1 VARPELESLLKSLPT
16 KPGVYVYK
24 NASGK
29 VIYVGKAVNLRARVR
44 SYFHDS
50 AQHSP
55 KVRRL
60 VSEIADVEF
69 IVSRSELE
77 ALLLENTLIKQHQ
90 PRYNVRLKDDK
101 RYPYIKVHWQDPF
114 PRVTTTRHIVED
126 GARYFGPYT
135 MAAAAYQTLDLVRR
149 IFPYLTCTRVI
160 TGRDERACLYYH
172 IGRCAGPCIGAV
184 SQAEYRAI
192 IQQLCDFLSG
202 RVDTVMN
209 KLREQMQS
217 AAEALDFE
225 KAAAIRDQIRAIEH
239 IAEKQTVVSPDLAD
253 HDVVA
258 FARDTSHSGDACVQV
273 FFIRGGRLVGREY
286 FLLDGTA
293 EEEDHAI
300 LASFMKQFYDEVSQV
315 PPEILLPSQID
326 EVMIIREWLRSK
338 RGADVVLK
346 VPRRGRKLEL
356 VRMAAENAAETL
368 SHLRSQWEADESKQT
383 EALAELQQALNLVS
397 PPLRIECYDVS
408 TLQGAHTVA
417 SMVVFVKG
425 TPQKSDYR
433 RFKIQGVSGQDDFAS
448 MQEVLRRRFKRM
460 RDSAYAPQAEPGSRN
475 APGWTLVP
483 DLIIVDGGKG
493 QLNAALAV
501 LDEFDLRDAVPTV
514 GLAKRE
520 EEIFVPGRPEPVN
533 LPRNSPALFLVQRIR
548 DEAHRFAIS
557 YHQRLRARQGIASQL
572 DQIHGIGPRR
582 RKLLLQHFGSLDAI
596 RAASVEELTALPG
609 ITHSLAEL
617 IKSQL

>member
-225 KAAAIRDQIRAIEH
+225 KRPR
-239 IAEKQTVVSPDLAD
+239 
-253 HDVVA
+253 
-258 FARDTSHSGDACVQV
+258 FATR
-273 FFIRGGRLVGREY
+273 
-286 FLLDGTA
+286 
-293 EEEDHAI
+293 
-300 LASFMKQFYDEVSQV
+300 
-315 PPEILLPSQID
+315 
-326 EVMIIREWLRSK
+326 
-338 RGADVVLK
+338 
-346 VPRRGRKLEL
+346 
-356 VRMAAENAAETL
+356 
-368 SHLRSQWEADESKQT
+368 
-383 EALAELQQALNLVS
+383 
-397 PPLRIECYDVS
+397 
-408 TLQGAHTVA
+408 
-417 SMVVFVKG
+417 
-425 TPQKSDYR
+425 
-433 RFKIQGVSGQDDFAS
+433 
-448 MQEVLRRRFKRM
+448 
-460 RDSAYAPQAEPGSRN
+460 
-475 APGWTLVP
+475 
-483 DLIIVDGGKG
+483 
-493 QLNAALAV
+493 
-501 LDEFDLRDAVPTV
+501 
-514 GLAKRE
+514 
-520 EEIFVPGRPEPVN
+520 FVPSSI
-533 LPRNSPALFLVQRIR
+533 LPRNRPS
-548 DEAHRFAIS
+548 
-557 YHQRLRARQGIASQL
+557 
-572 DQIHGIGPRR
+572 
-582 RKLLLQHFGSLDAI
+582 
-596 RAASVEELTALPG
+596 
-609 ITHSLAEL
+609 
-617 IKSQL
+617 